1 MDAENFARKLENE
14 AVELLSRPRPSNVKR
29 PAALREAAAKAR
41 QWTRTTVTPSPDSL
55 WGNNTILDAG

>member
-29 PAALREAAAKAR
+29 PAA
-41 QWTRTTVTPSPDSL
+41 
-55 WGNNTILDAG
+55 ILDAG